1 MGICSSISHPEF
13 NCNQVK
19 MDGKYKDV
27 TKDYLL
33 EESIKEPLNNK
44 YRLTKTKIGNGAF
57 GNVLMGYDSFG
68 NKYAIKIIKKIR
80 IINGQLLL
88 NEVRIGTKMNH
99 SHILKIKEIYEDKKN
114 IFLIMDYIEG
124 GTLFNYIKSSPGGKL
139 DNYTSIDIIIQILE
153 AIDYLHN
160 KAKICHRDIKP
171 ENFLISFTRE
181 NRPFIKLI
189 DFGSAQELKKKEKMR
204 GKIGTTIYM
213 APEILKKLRYNEK
226 VDMWSVGVL
235 LFNMI
240 TGCQPFSSEDEDCKI
255 YQIINSE
262 IEFEAL
268 ENENIRNICKDLM
281 EKNPFKRLDSK
292 DALVRAKKIKKK
304 LTGELKL

>member
-1 MGICSSISHPEF
+1 MGICDSTSHPDF

-19 MDGKYKDV
+19 IDGKYKDV

-33 EESIKEPLNNK
+33 EESIKEPLNRK
-44 YRLTKTKIGNGAF
+44 YKLTKIKIGNGAF

-139 DNYTSIDIIIQILE
+139 DDYTSIDIIIQILE

-171 ENFLISFTRE
+171 ENFLVAFTKE

-189 DFGSAQELKKKEKMR
+189 DFGSAQELKMKEKMR

-213 APEILKKLRYNEK
+213 APEILKKLKYNEK

-240 TGCQPFSSEDEDCKI
+240 TGCQPFSSDNEE
-255 YQIINSE
+255 IINSE
-262 IEFEAL
+262 IEFNVL
-268 ENENIRNICKDLM
+268 DNENIRNLCKDLM
-281 EKNPFKRLDSK
+281 EKNPYKRLDSK
-292 DALVRAKKIKKK
+292 DALNQAKKIKRK
-304 LTGELKL
+304 LTM

>member
-181 NRPFIKLI
+181 NRPFIKL
-189 DFGSAQELKKKEKMR
+189 
-204 GKIGTTIYM
+204 
-213 APEILKKLRYNEK
+213 PEILKKLRYNEK

-268 ENENIRNICKDLM
+268 ENENIRNLCKDLM
-281 EKNPFKRLDSK
+281 EKNPYKRLDSK

-304 LTGELKL
+304 LT

>member
-1 MGICSSISHPEF
+1 
-13 NCNQVK
+13 

-33 EESIKEPLNNK
+33 EESIKEPLNRK
-44 YRLTKTKIGNGAF
+44 YKLTKIKIGNGAF
-57 GNVLMGYDSFG
+57 GNVLMGYDSLG

-139 DNYTSIDIIIQILE
+139 DAYTSIDIIIQILE

-171 ENFLISFTRE
+171 ENFLVAFTKE

-189 DFGSAQELKKKEKMR
+189 DFGSAQELKMKEKMR

-262 IEFEAL
+262 IEFDSL
-268 ENENIRNICKDLM
+268 ENENVRNLCKDLM

>member
-1 MGICSSISHPEF
+1 MGICDSTSHPDF

-19 MDGKYKDV
+19 IDGKYKDV

-33 EESIKEPLNNK
+33 EESIKEPLNRK
-44 YRLTKTKIGNGAF
+44 YKLTKIKIGNGAF

-139 DNYTSIDIIIQILE
+139 DDYTSIDIIIQILE

-171 ENFLISFTRE
+171 ENFLVAFTKE

-189 DFGSAQELKKKEKMR
+189 DFGSAQELKMKEKMR

-226 VDMWSVGVL
+226 VDMWSVGVI

-240 TGCQPFSSEDEDCKI
+240 TGCQPFSSDNEE
-255 YQIINSE
+255 IINSE
-262 IEFEAL
+262 IEFNVFD
-268 ENENIRNICKDLM
+268 NENIRNLCKDLM
-281 EKNPFKRLDSK
+281 EKNPYKRLDSK
-292 DALVRAKKIKKK
+292 DALNQAKKIKKK
-304 LTGELKL
+304 LTV

>member
-33 EESIKEPLNNK
+33 EESIKEPLNRK
-44 YRLTKTKIGNGAF
+44 YKLTKIKIGNGAF
-57 GNVLMGYDSFG
+57 GNVLMGYDSLG

-139 DNYTSIDIIIQILE
+139 DPYTSIDIIIQILE

-171 ENFLISFTRE
+171 ENFLVAFTKE

-189 DFGSAQELKKKEKMR
+189 DFGSAQELKMKEKMR

-240 TGCQPFSSEDEDCKI
+240 TGCQPFSSDNEE
-255 YQIINSE
+255 IINSE
-262 IEFEAL
+262 IEFNAL
-268 ENENIRNICKDLM
+268 DNENIRNLCKNLM
-281 EKNPFKRLDSK
+281 EKNPYKRLDSK
-292 DALVRAKKIKKK
+292 DALNQAKKIKRK
-304 LTGELKL
+304 LTM

>member
-262 IEFEAL
+262 IEFDAL
-268 ENENIRNICKDLM
+268 ENENIRNLCKDLM
-281 EKNPFKRLDSK
+281 EKNPYKRLDSK
-292 DALVRAKKIKKK
+292 DALNQAKKIKKK
-304 LTGELKL
+304 LSV

>member
-1 MGICSSISHPEF
+1 MGICDSTSHPDF

-19 MDGKYKDV
+19 IDGKYKDV

-33 EESIKEPLNNK
+33 EESIKEPLNRK
-44 YRLTKTKIGNGAF
+44 YKLTKIKIGNGAF

-139 DNYTSIDIIIQILE
+139 DDYTSIDIIIQILE

-171 ENFLISFTRE
+171 ENFLVAFTKE

-189 DFGSAQELKKKEKMR
+189 DFGSAQELKMKEKMR

-240 TGCQPFSSEDEDCKI
+240 TGCQPFSSDNEE
-255 YQIINSE
+255 IINSE
-262 IEFEAL
+262 IEFNVL
-268 ENENIRNICKDLM
+268 ENENIRNLCKDLM
-281 EKNPFKRLDSK
+281 EKNPYKRLDSK
-292 DALVRAKKIKKK
+292 DALNQAKKIKRK
-304 LTGELKL
+304 LTV

>member
-1 MGICSSISHPEF
+1 MGICDSTSHPDF

-19 MDGKYKDV
+19 IDGKYKDV

-33 EESIKEPLNNK
+33 EESIKEPLNRK
-44 YRLTKTKIGNGAF
+44 YKLTKIKIGNGAF

-139 DNYTSIDIIIQILE
+139 DDYTSIDIIIQILE

-171 ENFLISFTRE
+171 ENFLVAFTKE

-189 DFGSAQELKKKEKMR
+189 DFGSAQELKMKEKMR

-226 VDMWSVGVL
+226 VDMWSVGVI

-240 TGCQPFSSEDEDCKI
+240 TGCQPFSSDNEE
-255 YQIINSE
+255 IINSE
-262 IEFEAL
+262 IEFNAL
-268 ENENIRNICKDLM
+268 DNENIRNLCKNLM
-281 EKNPFKRLDSK
+281 EKSIISPSNYLSCLRKSYCR
-292 DALVRAKKIKKK
+292 I
-304 LTGELKL
+304 E

>member
-1 MGICSSISHPEF
+1 MGICDSTSHPDF

-19 MDGKYKDV
+19 IDGKYKDV

-33 EESIKEPLNNK
+33 EESIKEPLNRK
-44 YRLTKTKIGNGAF
+44 YKLTKIKIGNGAF

-139 DNYTSIDIIIQILE
+139 DPYTSIDIIIQILE

-171 ENFLISFTRE
+171 ENFLVAFTKE

-189 DFGSAQELKKKEKMR
+189 DFGSAQELKMKEKMR

-240 TGCQPFSSEDEDCKI
+240 TGCQPFSSDGEE
-255 YQIINSE
+255 IINSE
-262 IEFEAL
+262 IEFNVL
-268 ENENIRNICKDLM
+268 DNENIRNLCKDLM
-281 EKNPFKRLDSK
+281 EKNPYKRLDSK
-292 DALVRAKKIKKK
+292 DALNQAKKIKKK
-304 LTGELKL
+304 LTV

>member
-1 MGICSSISHPEF
+1 
-13 NCNQVK
+13 

-33 EESIKEPLNNK
+33 EESIKEPLNRK
-44 YRLTKTKIGNGAF
+44 YKLTKIKIGNGAF

-139 DNYTSIDIIIQILE
+139 DDYTSIDIIIQILE

-171 ENFLISFTRE
+171 ENFLVAFTKE

-189 DFGSAQELKKKEKMR
+189 DFGSAQELKMKEKMR

-240 TGCQPFSSEDEDCKI
+240 TGCQPFSSDNEE
-255 YQIINSE
+255 IINSE
-262 IEFEAL
+262 IEFNVL
-268 ENENIRNICKDLM
+268 DNENIRNLCKDLM
-281 EKNPFKRLDSK
+281 EKNPYKRLDSK
-292 DALVRAKKIKKK
+292 DALNQAKKIKRK
-304 LTGELKL
+304 LTV

>member
-139 DNYTSIDIIIQILE
+139 DDYTSIDIIIQILE

-171 ENFLISFTRE
+171 ENFLVAFTKE

-189 DFGSAQELKKKEKMR
+189 DFGSAQELKMKEKMR

-240 TGCQPFSSEDEDCKI
+240 TGCQPFSSDNEE
-255 YQIINSE
+255 IINSE
-262 IEFEAL
+262 IEFNVL
-268 ENENIRNICKDLM
+268 DNENIRNLCKDLM
-281 EKNPFKRLDSK
+281 EKNPYKRLDSK
-292 DALVRAKKIKKK
+292 DALNQAKKIKRK
-304 LTGELKL
+304 LTV

>member
-1 MGICSSISHPEF
+1 MGICDSTSHPDF

-19 MDGKYKDV
+19 IDGKYKDV

-33 EESIKEPLNNK
+33 EESIKEPLNRK
-44 YRLTKTKIGNGAF
+44 YKLTKIKIGNGAF

-139 DNYTSIDIIIQILE
+139 DAYTSIDIIIQILE

-171 ENFLISFTRE
+171 ENFLVAFTKE

-189 DFGSAQELKKKEKMR
+189 DFGSAQELKMKEKMR

-240 TGCQPFSSEDEDCKI
+240 TGCQPFSSDNEE
-255 YQIINSE
+255 IINSE
-262 IEFEAL
+262 IEFNVL
-268 ENENIRNICKDLM
+268 DNENIRNLCKDLM
-281 EKNPFKRLDSK
+281 EKNPYKRLDSK
-292 DALVRAKKIKKK
+292 DALNQAKKIKRK
-304 LTGELKL
+304 LTV

>member
-1 MGICSSISHPEF
+1 
-13 NCNQVK
+13 

-268 ENENIRNICKDLM
+268 ENENIRNLCKDLM

>member
-1 MGICSSISHPEF
+1 MGICDSTSHPDF

-19 MDGKYKDV
+19 IDGKYKDV

-33 EESIKEPLNNK
+33 EESIKEPLNRK
-44 YRLTKTKIGNGAF
+44 YKLTKIKIGNGAF

-139 DNYTSIDIIIQILE
+139 DDYTSIDIIIQILE

-171 ENFLISFTRE
+171 ENFLVAFTKE

-189 DFGSAQELKKKEKMR
+189 DFGSAQELKMKEKMR

-240 TGCQPFSSEDEDCKI
+240 TGCQPFSSDNEE
-255 YQIINSE
+255 IINSE
-262 IEFEAL
+262 IEFNVL
-268 ENENIRNICKDLM
+268 ENENIRNLCKDLM
-281 EKNPFKRLDSK
+281 EKNPYKRLDSK
-292 DALVRAKKIKKK
+292 DALNQAKKIKRK
-304 LTGELKL
+304 LTM

>member
-1 MGICSSISHPEF
+1 MGICDSTSHPDF

-19 MDGKYKDV
+19 IDGKYKDV

-33 EESIKEPLNNK
+33 EESIKEPLNRK
-44 YRLTKTKIGNGAF
+44 YKLTKIKIGNGTI
-57 GNVLMGYDSFG
+57 GNVIMRYDSYR

-139 DNYTSIDIIIQILE
+139 DAYTSIDIIIQILE

-171 ENFLISFTRE
+171 ENFLVAFTKE

-240 TGCQPFSSEDEDCKI
+240 TGCQPFSSDNEE
-255 YQIINSE
+255 IINSE
-262 IEFEAL
+262 IEFNVL
-268 ENENIRNICKDLM
+268 ENENIRNLCKDLM
-281 EKNPFKRLDSK
+281 EKNPYKRLDSK
-292 DALVRAKKIKKK
+292 DALNQAKKIKRK
-304 LTGELKL
+304 LTV

>member
-1 MGICSSISHPEF
+1 MGICDSTSHPDF

-19 MDGKYKDV
+19 IDGKYKDV

-33 EESIKEPLNNK
+33 EESIKEPLNRK
-44 YRLTKTKIGNGAF
+44 YKLTKIKIGNGAF

-139 DNYTSIDIIIQILE
+139 DDYTSIDIIIQILE

-171 ENFLISFTRE
+171 ENFLVAFTKE

-189 DFGSAQELKKKEKMR
+189 DFGSAQELKMKEKMR

-240 TGCQPFSSEDEDCKI
+240 TGCQPFSSDNEE
-255 YQIINSE
+255 IINSE
-262 IEFEAL
+262 IEFNAL
-268 ENENIRNICKDLM
+268 DNENIRNLCKDLM
-281 EKNPFKRLDSK
+281 EKNPYKRLDSK

>member
-1 MGICSSISHPEF
+1 MGICDSTSHPDF

-19 MDGKYKDV
+19 IDGKYKDV

-33 EESIKEPLNNK
+33 EESIKEPLNRK
-44 YRLTKTKIGNGAF
+44 YKLTKIKIGNGAF
-57 GNVLMGYDSFG
+57 GNVLMGYDSLG

-139 DNYTSIDIIIQILE
+139 DDYTSIDIIIQILE

-171 ENFLISFTRE
+171 ENFLVAFTKE

-189 DFGSAQELKKKEKMR
+189 DFGSAQELKMKEKMR

-240 TGCQPFSSEDEDCKI
+240 TGCQPFSSDNEE
-255 YQIINSE
+255 IINSE
-262 IEFEAL
+262 IEFNIL
-268 ENENIRNICKDLM
+268 ENENIRNLCKDLM
-281 EKNPFKRLDSK
+281 EKNPYKRLDSK
-292 DALVRAKKIKKK
+292 DALNQAKKIKRK
-304 LTGELKL
+304 LTV

>member
-1 MGICSSISHPEF
+1 MGICDSTSNPDF

-19 MDGKYKDV
+19 IDGKYKDV

-33 EESIKEPLNNK
+33 EESIKEPLNRK
-44 YRLTKTKIGNGAF
+44 YKLTKVKIGNGAF

-139 DNYTSIDIIIQILE
+139 DPYTSIDIIIQILE

-171 ENFLISFTRE
+171 ENFLVAFTKE

-189 DFGSAQELKKKEKMR
+189 DFGSAQELKIKEKMR

-240 TGCQPFSSEDEDCKI
+240 TGCQPFSFDGEE
-255 YQIINSE
+255 IINSE
-262 IEFEAL
+262 IEFNAL
-268 ENENIRNICKDLM
+268 DNENIRNLCKNLM
-281 EKNPFKRLDSK
+281 EKNPYKRLDSK
-292 DALVRAKKIKKK
+292 DALNQAKKIKKK
-304 LTGELKL
+304 LTV

>member
-33 EESIKEPLNNK
+33 EESIKEPLNRK
-44 YRLTKTKIGNGAF
+44 YKLTKIKIGNGAF

-240 TGCQPFSSEDEDCKI
+240 TGCQPFSSDNEG
-255 YQIINSE
+255 IIDSE
-262 IEFEAL
+262 IEFNAL
-268 ENENIRNICKDLM
+268 DNENIRNLCKDLM
-281 EKNPFKRLDSK
+281 EKNPYKRLDSK

>member
-1 MGICSSISHPEF
+1 MKI
-13 NCNQVK
+13 
-19 MDGKYKDV
+19 DGKYKDV

-33 EESIKEPLNNK
+33 EESIKEPLNRK
-44 YRLTKTKIGNGAF
+44 YKLTKIKIGNGAF

-139 DNYTSIDIIIQILE
+139 DDYTSIDIIIQILE

-171 ENFLISFTRE
+171 ENFLVAFTKE

-189 DFGSAQELKKKEKMR
+189 DFGSAQELKMKEKMR

-240 TGCQPFSSEDEDCKI
+240 TGCQPFSSDNEE
-255 YQIINSE
+255 IINSE
-262 IEFEAL
+262 IEFNIL
-268 ENENIRNICKDLM
+268 ENENIRNLCKDLM
-281 EKNPFKRLDSK
+281 EKNPYKRLDSK
-292 DALVRAKKIKKK
+292 DALNQAKKIKRK
-304 LTGELKL
+304 LTV

>member
-1 MGICSSISHPEF
+1 
-13 NCNQVK
+13 

-33 EESIKEPLNNK
+33 EESNKEPLNNK

-262 IEFEAL
+262 IEFDAL
-268 ENENIRNICKDLM
+268 ENENIRNLCKDLM
-281 EKNPFKRLDSK
+281 EKNPYKRLDSK

-304 LTGELKL
+304 LTGELKI

>member
-1 MGICSSISHPEF
+1 
-13 NCNQVK
+13 

>member
-1 MGICSSISHPEF
+1 
-13 NCNQVK
+13 

-88 NEVRIGTKMNH
+88 NEVRIGTKINH

-268 ENENIRNICKDLM
+268 ENENIRNLCKDLM
-281 EKNPFKRLDSK
+281 EKNPYKRLDSK

>member
-1 MGICSSISHPEF
+1 MGICDSTSHPDF

-19 MDGKYKDV
+19 IDGKYKDV

-33 EESIKEPLNNK
+33 EESIKEPLNRK
-44 YRLTKTKIGNGAF
+44 YKLTKIKIGNGAF
-57 GNVLMGYDSFG
+57 GNVLMGYDSLG

-139 DNYTSIDIIIQILE
+139 DDYTSIDIIIQILE

-171 ENFLISFTRE
+171 ENFLVAFTKE

-189 DFGSAQELKKKEKMR
+189 DFGSAQELKMKEKMR

-240 TGCQPFSSEDEDCKI
+240 TGCQPFSSDGEE
-255 YQIINSE
+255 IINSE
-262 IEFEAL
+262 IEFNVL
-268 ENENIRNICKDLM
+268 ENENIRNLCKDLM
-281 EKNPFKRLDSK
+281 EKNPYKRLDSK
-292 DALVRAKKIKKK
+292 DALNQAKKIKRK
-304 LTGELKL
+304 LTV

>member
-1 MGICSSISHPEF
+1 
-13 NCNQVK
+13 

-33 EESIKEPLNNK
+33 EESNKEPLNNK

-262 IEFEAL
+262 IEFDAL
-268 ENENIRNICKDLM
+268 ENENIRNLCKDLM
-281 EKNPFKRLDSK
+281 EKNPYKRLDSK

>member
-1 MGICSSISHPEF
+1 MGICDSTSHPDF

-19 MDGKYKDV
+19 IDGKYKDV

-33 EESIKEPLNNK
+33 EESIKEPLNRK
-44 YRLTKTKIGNGAF
+44 YKLTKIKIGNGAF

-139 DNYTSIDIIIQILE
+139 DDYTSIDIIIQILE

-171 ENFLISFTRE
+171 ENFLVAFTKE

-189 DFGSAQELKKKEKMR
+189 DFGSAQELKMKEKMR

-213 APEILKKLRYNEK
+213 APEILKKLKYNEK

-240 TGCQPFSSEDEDCKI
+240 TGCQPFSSDNEE
-255 YQIINSE
+255 IINSE
-262 IEFEAL
+262 IEFNIL
-268 ENENIRNICKDLM
+268 ENENIRNLCKDLM
-281 EKNPFKRLDSK
+281 EKNPYKRLDSK
-292 DALVRAKKIKKK
+292 DALNQAKKIKRK
-304 LTGELKL
+304 LTV

>member
-1 MGICSSISHPEF
+1 MGICDSTSHPDF

-19 MDGKYKDV
+19 IDGKYKDV

-33 EESIKEPLNNK
+33 EESIKEPLNRK
-44 YRLTKTKIGNGAF
+44 YKLTKIKIGNGAF

-139 DNYTSIDIIIQILE
+139 DDYTSIDIIIQILE

-171 ENFLISFTRE
+171 ENFLVAFTKE

-189 DFGSAQELKKKEKMR
+189 DFGSAQELKMKEKMR

-240 TGCQPFSSEDEDCKI
+240 TGCQPFSSDNEE
-255 YQIINSE
+255 IINSE
-262 IEFEAL
+262 IEFNVL
-268 ENENIRNICKDLM
+268 DNENIRNLCKDLM
-281 EKNPFKRLDSK
+281 EKNPYKRLDSK
-292 DALVRAKKIKKK
+292 DALNQAKKIKKK
-304 LTGELKL
+304 LTV

>member
-1 MGICSSISHPEF
+1 MGICDSTSHPDF

-19 MDGKYKDV
+19 IDGKYKDV

-33 EESIKEPLNNK
+33 EESIKEPLNRK
-44 YRLTKTKIGNGAF
+44 YKLTKIKIGNGAF

-139 DNYTSIDIIIQILE
+139 DDYTSIDIIIQILE

-171 ENFLISFTRE
+171 ENFLVAFTKE

-189 DFGSAQELKKKEKMR
+189 DFGSAQELKMKEKMR

-240 TGCQPFSSEDEDCKI
+240 TGCQPFSSDNEE
-255 YQIINSE
+255 IINSE
-262 IEFEAL
+262 IEFNVL
-268 ENENIRNICKDLM
+268 DNENIRNLCKDLM
-281 EKNPFKRLDSK
+281 EKNPYKRLDSK
-292 DALVRAKKIKKK
+292 DALNQAKKIKRK
-304 LTGELKL
+304 LTV